1 MKGSFTMTTTITGR
15 NQITIPAALVEQ
27 MELKPGTR
35 IEWLPG
41 DAADEFV
48 CRVVPDP
55 ARLAAK
61 LRGAGRVYLKAG
73 SRHPIDAL
81 VAERSED
88 ERQREE
94 SL

>member
-1 MKGSFTMTTTITGR
+1 MKPSFIMTTTVTGR
-15 NQITIPAALVEQ
+15 NQITIPAALVER

-41 DAADEFV
+41 GEPDEFV

-55 ARLAAK
+55 ARLAAQ

-73 SRHPIDAL
+73 ARHPIDAL
-81 VAERSED
+81 VAEREED
-88 ERQREE
+88 ERQREA